1 MKKIKGNSVN
11 LIAFFNILGPIILN
25 GISFFTI
32 PIFTRILGTD
42 NYGLYT
48 IYYTWVNTV
57 TILVSLQ
64 VMGTI
69 GVSNVRLPEE
79 EKKQY
84 YSSVLSI
91 VLLSFTIL
99 SVIVVIG
106 MPILVKYLGLSRQM
120 IILMMVHALGMAFV
134 NFASMRYT
142 YEKKAYLNFGIS
154 VIVAIVGIILSLL
167 FLYKGDFT
175 EKTLYYG
182 RAVQQSRILF

>member
-1 MKKIKGNSVN
+1 MN
-11 LIAFFNILGPIILN
+11 LIAFFNILGPVILN

-69 GVSNVRLPEE
+69 GVANVQLPEE
-79 EKKQY
+79 EKKAY

-91 VLLSFTIL
+91 VLLSFTVF
-99 SVIVVIG
+99 SVIATIG

-142 YEKKAYLNFGIS
+142 YEKK
-154 VIVAIVGIILSLL
+154 
-167 FLYKGDFT
+167 
-175 EKTLYYG
+175 
-182 RAVQQSRILF
+182 RI